1 MITLASACGGASSQG
16 SRPTESASD
25 PSLTVS
31 APPATSAPIQASPS
45 PTAAA
50 AQVRC
55 EDLPDQ
61 TYTSDT
67 FRFTVAC
74 PSNFTWFIVHSAG
87 RLFSA
92 RVVDDRYLSGYPSG
106 EVDIATVA
114 SSGNTLNDWVAA
126 HTGKPNTADANHFW
140 DSTSNLTSIQIDGR
154 PAIGFDYVL
163 VGPGDPPAF
172 HAEAFLLP
180 EGSVFLIDWWADSSE
195 YATVIA
201 GLALQMIASI
211 QVFGA

>member
-1 MITLASACGGASSQG
+1 M
-16 SRPTESASD
+16 
-25 PSLTVS
+25 
-31 APPATSAPIQASPS
+31 
-45 PTAAA
+45 
-50 AQVRC
+50 RC

-74 PSNFTWFIVHSAG
+74 PSNFTWFTLRSPG

-92 RVVDDRYLSGYPSG
+92 RVVDDRYLTGYPAG

-114 SSGNTLNDWVAA
+114 NSGNTLTDWVAA
-126 HTGKPNTADANHFW
+126 HIGRPYTADANHFW

-154 PAIGFDYVL
+154 PAIAFDYVL
-163 VGPGDPPAF
+163 VGPDGPPAF
-172 HAEAFLLP
+172 HAAAFLLP
-180 EGSVFLIDWWADSSE
+180 EGSVFLIAWWAFSGD

-201 GLALQMIASI
+201 GVAQQMLAATH
-211 QVFGA
+211 VFGA